1 MLGIRLPPGVPKL
14 AKSSVLSIKLGL
26 MLDNGLLPAAMLLA
40 CRIADAEAYRQ
51 CEIKQRALADWIRAG
66 E

>member
-1 MLGIRLPPGVPKL
+1 MQAMAPCARQLC
-14 AKSSVLSIKLGL
+14 VLRPEFDGL
-26 MLDNGLLPAAMLLA
+26 SLDDQAAMLLA